1 MAILPRGLHSHTTL
15 ETTDIAK
22 ALRFYWEVLGLSTA
36 QQMPKVGLLRDTRD
50 HIAAI
55 IQLPKIS
62 SQPYW
67 NYYARP
73 VPRTDIDRLHVAVS
87 AVAEEYELRE
97 VTEPAHEQRYG
108 IGTYG
113 FAIADRDGN
122 WWRIEDQDGPFGLAE
137 LPAVEAT
144 SIVPPGPVAYVTL
157 ESADLDKTSRFYR
170 EFIGL
175 DVVHKEGALHCAE
188 HGGINLIVVPAQ
200 QDPIP
205 QTVLNHHGL
214 TLDEGERSGVER
226 AFALITEHG
235 DRWGIRKVQ
244 QITDQHGSYSFYFQD
259 LDTNWWEVET
269 LYAGLNPWQRV
280 SQPPGSHH
288 LLNPAHGANTI
299 RRPYRDD
306 NESLPV

>member
-15 ETTDIAK
+15 ETIDIEK
-22 ALRFYWEVLGLSTA
+22 ALRFYREVMGLSTA
-36 QQMPKVGLLRDTRD
+36 QQVSKAGLMHATNG

-67 NYYARP
+67 NYYARA
-73 VPRTDIDRLHVAVS
+73 VPRADIDRLHGAVS
-87 AVAEEYELRE
+87 AVAKEYELRE
-97 VTEPAHEQRYG
+97 VTKPAPEARYG

-137 LPAVEAT
+137 LPAIEGT
-144 SIVPPGPVAYVTL
+144 SIVPPGPIAYVTL
-157 ESADLDKTSRFYR
+157 EAADLDKTAQFYR

-175 DVVHKEGALHCAE
+175 NVAHKEGALHCAE
-188 HGGINLIVVPAQ
+188 HGGVNVIVVPAQ
-200 QDPIP
+200 QEPSP
-205 QTVLNHHGL
+205 QSVLNHHGL
-214 TLDEGERSGVER
+214 TLDEGDRSGVER
-226 AFALITEHG
+226 AHALITEHR

-244 QITDQHGSYSFYFQD
+244 EITDQHGSYSFYFQD
-259 LDTNWWEVET
+259 LDTNWWEIET

-280 SQPPGSHH
+280 SQPPGSDH
-288 LLNPAHGANTI
+288 LLNPAYGANTI
-299 RRPYRDD
+299 RRPYA
-306 NESLPV
+306 

>member
-22 ALRFYWEVLGLSTA
+22 ALRFYREVLGLSTA
-36 QQMPKVGLLRDTRD
+36 QQVPKAGLLRDTRD

-62 SQPYW
+62 PQPYW

-73 VPRTDIDRLHVAVS
+73 VPRADVDRLRVAVS

-97 VTEPAHEQRYG
+97 VTEPAIEQRYG

-122 WWRIEDQDGPFGLAE
+122 WWRIEDQNGPFGRAE
-137 LPAVEAT
+137 VPAVEAT

-157 ESADLDKTSRFYR
+157 ESADLDRTAHFYR

-188 HGGINLIVVPAQ
+188 PGGVNVIVVPAQ
-200 QDPIP
+200 QDLVP
-205 QTVLNHHGL
+205 QSVLNHHGL
-214 TLDEGERSGVER
+214 TLDEGDRSGVER
-226 AFALITEHG
+226 AFELITEHS
-235 DRWGIRKVQ
+235 DRWGIKKVQ

-280 SQPPGSHH
+280 SQPPGSQH
-288 LLNPAHGANTI
+288 LLNPTHGANTI
-299 RRPYRDD
+299 LRP
-306 NESLPV
+306 